1 VSLGEKFM
9 EDNLKNKELNAL
21 ISLLDEPDDE
31 IFSHVRERL
40 FSYGNSAI
48 PLLEDAW
55 DTSYDNN
62 SVQHRIEGIIHDIQ
76 FDNVFKELS
85 KWKNTPEQH
94 LITGFMTIAR
104 YQYPEL
110 NEKLVTAGIGKIIQ
124 DVWLELNNDLT
135 PLEKVKVI
143 NHILFDIHG
152 FMPNKNDIYE
162 PKNSYLNTLLE
173 IKKGNAISLSII
185 YLAVSQSLNIPVYGI
200 NLPQNFVM
208 AFLDK
213 MIVAG
218 EKISSSNVLFYIN
231 AYNGGA
237 VFTRREI
244 DLFLRQINVEND
256 EKYYLPC
263 DNSAIMKRVLN
274 NLIVGYENKGKI
286 SKAEELKKLQKA
298 LD

>member
-1 VSLGEKFM
+1 M
-9 EDNLKNKELNAL
+9 EDNLKNNELSAL

-31 IFSHVRERL
+31 IFSQVREKL

-55 DTSYDNN
+55 DTSYSNN
-62 SVQHRIEGIIHDIQ
+62 DVQHRIESIIHDIQ
-76 FDNVFKELS
+76 FDAVFKDLS
-85 KWKNTPEQH
+85 KWRNTPERQ
-94 LITGFMTIAR
+94 LMAGFMIVAR
-104 YQYPEL
+104 YQYPEM
-110 NEKLVTAGIGKIIQ
+110 NEKLITAKIGKIIQ

-185 YLAVSQSLNIPVYGI
+185 YMAVSQSLNIPVYGI

-208 AFLDK
+208 AYLDK
-213 MIVAG
+213 MISPV
-218 EKISSSNVLFYIN
+218 EKISSSNIMFYIN

-244 DLFLRQINVEND
+244 DFFLRQINIEND

-263 DNSAIMKRVLN
+263 DNTAIIRRVLN
-274 NLIVGYENKGKI
+274 NLIVGYENLGNNDKVG
-286 SKAEELKKLQKA
+286 ELKKLQKA
-298 LD
+298 LE